1 MDIKESD
8 FVDKKEVQDCSK
20 ILSSDFSKFIELAE
34 KHGITIL
41 GKASNKKLMNSDK
54 KTYELLG
61 IKNPKIKVLWEEFMD
76 HSYYRCILLKDDS
89 DRERV
94 LAFSKTNIKNI
105 DERIKG
111 DIFAKE
117 MPIGV
122 LINKNQLE
130 NKRIVYLPLK
140 VKSEKGV
147 RDARAYIIKDLNGKI
162 VFNIFE
168 IFLENL

>member
-1 MDIKESD
+1 
-8 FVDKKEVQDCSK
+8 
-20 ILSSDFSKFIELAE
+20 
-34 KHGITIL
+34 
-41 GKASNKKLMNSDK
+41 
-54 KTYELLG
+54 LG
-61 IKNPKIKVLWEEFMD
+61 IKNPKIKVLWEEFID

-105 DERIKG
+105 DEKVKG
-111 DIFAKE
+111 DIFAKK

-122 LINKNQLE
+122 LINKNQIE

-140 VKSEKGV
+140 VKSEKGI